1 MLSSEK
7 DLLKVIQDK
16 VVSGD
21 EEGTVK
27 ACEEALNAG
36 ITPMVIMQEGVT
48 SGMDVIGD
56 LFSQFKAYLPELV
69 AAGEAAK
76 ASMKIIEPHIKA
88 GDGNAI
94 NRGTIVMGT
103 VQGDLH
109 DIGKNI
115 VVAVLVASG
124 FNVLDLGIDVKSK
137 EFVKKAK
144 EVNADIIGLSSLL
157 TNSLPYQK
165 DVIDYL
171 KDLGERE
178 NFFVIVGGGPVTPDF
193 AEEIGADGYARLA
206 SDAVRLCKDLLKGP
220 KPPVS
225 NTIVYGKLE

>member
-1 MLSSEK
+1 MLSGEK
-7 DLLKVIQDK
+7 ELLKTIQTS

-21 EEGTVK
+21 EEATVK
-27 ACEEALNAG
+27 ACEEALKAG
-36 ITPMVIMQEGVT
+36 IAPMVIMQEGVT
-48 SGMDVIGD
+48 SGMDEMGQ
-56 LFSQFKAYLPELV
+56 LFSDFKAYLPELV
-69 AAGEAAK
+69 ASGEAAK
-76 ASMKIIEPHIKA
+76 ASMKIIEPHIK
-88 GDGNAI
+88 GDGGSVS
-94 NRGTIVMGT
+94 RGTIVMGT

-144 EVNADIIGLSSLL
+144 EANADIIGLSSLL

-165 DVIDYL
+165 DVVDYL

-178 NFFVIVGGGPVTPDF
+178 KFYVIVGGGPVTPDF

-206 SDAVRLCKDLLKGP
+206 SDAVRLCKDLVEGP
-220 KPPVS
+220 PPGSKTV
-225 NTIVYGKLE
+225 VYGKLE